1 MRCGANFFARKINCF
16 SRVTKYNL
24 HLRHMSKRLTEIDK
38 EFRREAASKFR
49 EVVDTQFNGNETA
62 AARALGLH
70 RQRFKLYLQEKFT
83 PSADVLGLACEL
95 WGIEIVVGN
104 IKLRSQQLR
113 KRKAFVSRKMPVQ
126 LALDLFNKPQELSS
140 ENVFATVSRKTSKTL
155 SLVLD
160 ITLTKNA
167 H

>member
-1 MRCGANFFARKINCF
+1 
-16 SRVTKYNL
+16 
-24 HLRHMSKRLTEIDK
+24 
-38 EFRREAASKFR
+38 
-49 EVVDTQFNGNETA
+49 
-62 AARALGLH
+62 
-70 RQRFKLYLQEKFT
+70 KLYLQEKFT

>member
-1 MRCGANFFARKINCF
+1 
-16 SRVTKYNL
+16 
-24 HLRHMSKRLTEIDK
+24 MSKRLTEIDK
-38 EFRREAASKFR
+38 EFRREAAAKFR

-70 RQRFKLYLQEKFT
+70 RQRFTLYLHEKFT